1 MKGIQYMTDDNG
13 DRTAVVIDL
22 KQYGNVWEDF
32 YDNLIAFERK
42 DEPRETIEVVKKRL
56 MQKGKLLG

>member
-32 YDNLIAFERK
+32 YDTLTASERK

>member
-32 YDNLIAFERK
+32 YDTLTASERK
-42 DEPRETIEVVKKRL
+42 DEPRETIAVVKKRL
-56 MQKGKLLG
+56 MQKRKLLG